1 MGLCYDVDIMMSR
14 TPIAFDPELQK
25 RARKR
30 AAELGVSL
38 AEYIR
43 SLVARDLGARE
54 RRADPSSIFDLG
66 DSGGSDIARNKDRM
80 IGEAIASERRRGRRR
95 PG

>member
-1 MGLCYDVDIMMSR
+1 MQR
-14 TPIAFDPELQK
+14 

-38 AEYIR
+38 AEYVR
-43 SLVARDLGARE
+43 SLVSRDLGARE

-66 DSGGSDIARNKDRM
+66 NSGTSDIARDKDRM
-80 IGEAIASERRRGRRR
+80 IGEAIANERRRGKRARSR
-95 PG
+95 